1 MCFMYP
7 YNALY
12 PDRAS
17 LHMTDTKDE
26 SFDLLESVS
35 SDSLLHFIKALI
47 SNPESRAECSDPFD
61 VIEPTLSAYTSTD
74 IQQALYV
81 PVKSDG
87 QFSVKSELVDVVSA
101 DTVLMTIL
109 LKHSGILRADV
120 SLRSQINVFSTPM
133 DGSYNS
139 KSSHSPILVRD
150 LLTHVV
156 APYID
161 RLSSKDGESSA
172 SGSLTLAKKKLNE
185 LNATLSH
192 IDLEI
197 EVPDLLGH
205 VPPAIMELL
214 REPEIAD
221 EMIVQ
226 DTTTLNELTQ
236 IANTW
241 IRQVQSI
248 TKKGI
253 SPSDSW
259 SMADETRFWV
269 SMESA
274 LMSLHQQLQQQE
286 VENLI
291 RILTASKR
299 YQTTFVFQ
307 NNLQVTEKLQEVRQ
321 YNSFLKDLNLNELV
335 TSKDSRDAIAEFD
348 SSLSLI
354 FSQLKRWKTL
364 SSVPLP
370 RIIQLTELALSDI
383 SVLLASMLSSLSIMA
398 MPQDAFETTVNLKLR
413 RVFQNIDGFIK
424 SMTNLLRE
432 FMRKG
437 LVKFMVIK
445 IEQTRINLIEKRVD
459 DLVNLKSQHH
469 TLMQGLLHCATDKI
483 LTNQLLDAYN
493 KHIIAAEYF
502 DLSKDGLLIWTAQE
516 DSYLG
521 IHNKILQNLASSLNN
536 RIDHCESYS
545 DYVSFFENIVK
556 AGTDANILLPL
567 IEDNHKIK
575 FLTEA
580 SKSLQALLISS
591 KHNFRL
597 EPLRLQSKSPLDVI
611 DTMLLMVSM
620 EHNVDKFLQTLDRS
634 LGKAWKLFAVGSQ
647 IQDLATSLREK
658 LNVTKVFET
667 WCQSVRTA
675 LSELNRV
682 DKLLCLDEGLNLK
695 KRVPTL
701 SIPLQ
706 LIDVPRCVSI
716 CKSVGLNIPS
726 DLVLEVSRINNVGSI
741 IFTLNEHIEALTQM
755 MNTVCEFHGLE
766 SVLESFKQDA
776 FHKLLEISSLSWSDL
791 TLDANLLSEDT
802 DFSKIAMTSMRLVH
816 QFQETT
822 HMLFDLQTWVDN
834 FCRLMDEQYLPTLK
848 ACELESLQLQMC
860 VEQIDLAAV
869 PLMQK
874 VSDASPFEESLRG
887 LLTESIV
894 AKFEACLQQFSK
906 GINEDA
912 SLLSKWKTYH
922 VLRYEGGNFFL
933 EPPLASSKFLW
944 ILELNNLQSIIGN
957 ITFRDS
963 NGSPQKVIALF
974 PESTRDYLWRTLSDI
989 DDLFES
995 VDRRMEDWHELGEVL
1010 KSHAKQDPFQDL
1022 GIRNSLEKVRLIL
1035 RCGSQLE
1042 NPKGLITL
1050 GGILDILYSMVRNQ
1064 LLGQYETFKSLL
1076 LDNFMQSVAKH
1087 SRTYLLSM
1095 SDIER
1100 LLAFDPNW
1108 QQPFAAMVKYVIHLF
1123 SAEQLVADG
1132 SQTKSLVAECQK
1144 ILLQNSKQL
1153 SMLWIFPDH
1162 FENKISN
1169 LQQLMQLRMQ
1179 FLEDNLDRFQAA
1191 LATEVK
1197 SCNDKFETIT
1207 SDWFNKRPITASMEP
1222 GLALSLLT
1230 KLTIKLKDL
1239 EDYQKQ
1245 ISIVAQ
1251 KLQVTTPPAS
1261 LMQSFQDEINDLT
1274 VVWKALQELWES
1286 VDDIKAIRWAEANV
1300 RKVRQQ
1306 LESLTSSTKGLPAMV
1321 RHYAAFSVLK
1331 NTIASYI
1338 SELKML
1344 SDLKNDALKPRHWK
1358 KIMAVVGSP
1367 STHLLENL
1375 KLSQMFE
1382 LEFRLHE
1389 SFIKTIIKQAND
1401 ERIIEESLNKVEEE
1415 LSSVTF
1421 ETFDFHGKCRL
1432 IRNWD
1437 KLFDVCQA
1445 NISTLSSMRNLVSYG
1460 EFEERRSALEGQL
1473 YELESIFDSWIEVQK
1488 HWAYL
1493 DGVLSNNS
1501 DIRSSL
1507 PTESTRFN
1515 NLSFEF
1521 MGLLQRISKMTMVF
1535 EILSIKGLKHSLL
1548 KIKES
1553 LERTKKGL
1561 TNYLELQRELF
1572 PRFYFL
1578 GNEDLLEL
1586 IGGAGDFTRINK
1598 HIKQMFFG
1606 VDFLNKDD
1614 DTQCIVEVVS
1624 PEGERLK
1631 LANPVSLL
1639 KVHEL
1644 HELLSQLETQIR
1656 LSVALLILKA
1666 VHELEAVFRG
1676 TFDVKNLADIT
1687 SQFPAQVL
1695 VVAFNVMFTRM
1706 AEKANMEYAPLS
1718 TLYEKL
1724 LKDVASFSN
1733 SSLASHE
1740 AKKIESLIIELTHHR
1755 EIARELDSKPHSQ
1768 RISILNQVQCFRLNP
1783 NAVSPL
1789 QCLKIS
1795 QGRFELPYGFEYQ
1808 GVIERLA
1815 VTPLVDRC
1823 YLALTLALAQGL
1835 GGSPFGPA
1843 GTGKTE
1849 SVKALGFSLGR
1860 MVKVFNC
1867 DDSFDFKS
1875 MERILLGLCKVG
1887 CWGCFDEFN
1896 RLDAANLSAL
1906 ASQIE
1911 GIQQGLNNRSKQVA
1925 ISGASFSIHPN
1936 TGLFVTMNPGY
1947 AGRNELPENMK
1958 RLFRSFSME
1967 KPDLELIIDV
1977 ILMSHKLVHTK
1988 ALSEKIVHFFK
1999 GLSVSVSDQRHYDF
2013 GLRAI
2018 KSILRMCGSKRCE
2031 NESSD
2036 THSVHNDSELFK
2048 ELEILKASLE
2058 ESVLPKLIPQDVT
2071 VFYNLMSKVF
2081 EGVKVKHFEF
2091 ETLNRSIV
2099 KSANEIGLTFS
2110 DEMLRK
2116 CSQIAQIQKTH
2127 HGIILVGE
2135 SGSGKSTIL
2144 RQVIHALSL
2153 SEGVTHK
2160 TLVLDC
2166 KVLTKEQIFGSLDAI
2181 TREWTDGILTSHL
2194 RAINQNLRG
2203 EKSQRLWVVFDGDID
2218 PKWAENLNSVL
2229 DDNKILTLP
2238 NGERLELPDNVRII
2252 FEVDNLTHATLATIT
2267 RCGMIWFDRSLIKP
2281 ELVWKKFLF
2290 MLREN
2295 SLEMQSSQDFE
2306 GFEMEKIQIQQHVA
2320 EIACTL
2326 SEELFNQVF
2335 QISLNF
2341 DHIMKHSSQRALNS
2355 FFTFLETQISKI
2367 VTFKLKNPA
2376 HTWDSLNKFVMSAI
2390 FLSLVWG
2397 YSGDSPVEQR
2407 NAFASQLASMDL
2419 FELLAVPEN
2428 ITEYFIS
2435 PVDFE
2440 WSPWLQHIEPVEFEP
2455 HHVMDSNT
2463 IVPTVDTLVHEDI
2476 INSLMNKRT
2485 PLLLCG
2491 PPGSGK
2497 TMTFLQALRNLPS
2510 LDLISLNFSKDTTPE
2525 SLINLLEQHC
2535 RYKRSNEGLTLSP
2548 NVSGKWT
2555 VVFCDEINLP
2565 SMDEYGSQRV
2575 IALIRLMVER
2585 QGFWSSRHKTWVTLE
2600 NIQFVGACNDP
2611 NDPGRHQLAERF
2623 LRHVCVVM
2631 VDYPGK
2637 NSMAQIYENF
2647 NHASLKCAP
2656 DLRGFGKPLTSAM
2669 LDVYFGSKEKL
2680 TRAIRSHYVYS
2691 PRELTRWCR
2700 GILETILQS
2709 TYDDLPGLLRLWF
2722 HEGLRLFFDRLC
2734 GKEEKEWTKQLLLE
2748 AAAKHFPH
2756 TDLKSAFQ
2764 EPILYSNWLTSA
2776 YEPVSMDD
2784 LASFVRERCRVF
2796 SEEELE
2802 TALVP
2807 FEDMLDH
2814 ILRID
2819 RVLRQHQGH
2828 MILVGPS
2835 SSGKSTLTKFVAWM
2849 NGIKVVQMR
2858 VHRGYSIQDFQ
2869 KKLRQVL
2876 FDCLKGEKLC
2886 FLMDESSLLETA
2898 FIERMNTLLANS
2910 EVPGL
2915 FEGDDYTLLM
2925 KECAI
2930 ESTAQGLLLDSEDEL
2945 YAWFTEQVSTNL
2957 HVVFTLSD
2965 VGHGDKMQVNSSP
2978 ALFNRCVLNWMGDW
2992 TQRSLEEIASVKLQ
3006 DIALDSSTYEPP
3018 SDDKLADQTLRGAMI
3033 SVCVSI
3039 HLSNDAY
3046 PNQFMRFLQLTI
3058 DLYNQ
3063 KDSELNVN
3071 QRHILVGLDK
3081 LRETVLEVTEMKQVL
3096 SKKQERL
3103 HAKEIDAKNM
3113 LDKMIVNQNEA
3124 ERKREFSVATQE
3136 ELEKNEIQISKRREV
3151 VMQELELAEP
3161 AVLEAQRGVQNIKK
3175 QHLTEMRSMSN
3186 PPAAV
3191 KMAMESVCILLGYDV
3206 KTWRDVQLVVRK
3218 DDFITSIVSYDS
3230 ETQLTPESSEYMER
3244 TYLSRSDFNFE
3255 TVNRASKACGPLLQW
3270 VIAQLRYYSILEKV
3284 MPLKEEV
3291 AYLQGAAK
3299 KSKAQLIAISDMI
3312 RELEEKIVEY
3322 KTSYSDIIREAER
3335 LKVEMETI
3343 ERKVSRSEELIQ
3355 NLTSE
3360 RRRWELNVKICDEER
3375 LRIAGN
3381 SILSAAFAT
3390 YTGRY
3395 EQSKRDAL
3403 LMEWKQSLTELHI
3416 PFDKYYSPIT
3426 SLATSRQTSDWT
3438 HRGLPKDELYEQNF
3452 AIKEWAEFVLV
3463 TNPVDDVLKALT
3475 FSTSAKSVERTSFL
3489 DASFMRDTENA
3500 MRFGGTILISH
3511 AELYDPV
3518 MDPVIRKEI
3527 SHIGG
3532 RRLVQLENK
3541 EVDILPEFKLILVS
3555 DDPSASIPS
3564 SFLSRVNVL
3573 NFMTTTSNVQRQTLN
3588 LCLKRVQPD
3597 LYQKHE
3603 EITLLQGDYLAR
3615 GHALRQKLLDTLN
3628 NVAGTILDNDEATET
3643 LLSIQ
3648 SQSLELDKKFGE
3660 LNGTM
3665 MEVEKVRVT
3674 YLDIAEH
3681 LGKVYQIL
3689 SVLSSRSKIYNFL
3702 FNTLV
3707 AILQAILDR
3716 QSERESVLTLRL
3728 QLYSDVYAT
3737 VAPALRNMDRVS
3749 LALALVVGYFE
3760 VSEGYTV
3767 SQGLLSVIGMVGTN
3781 PPSAKLAELLKD
3793 YFSLEIGDGSE
3804 TSQWND
3810 VLEKADS
3817 PAVASIKPLVLKLI
3831 GSEMTWFDAIETA
3844 TNSVFGTPLSQ
3855 TKTFGLSDLR
3865 KFQKSIFLIAES
3877 DHIDLT
3883 PQIERQAI
3891 EKNCNLKVIAMGTAD
3906 GLKTAYKEVE
3916 KALISGSWVVL
3927 QNVQLSGAWLNE
3939 LDQLLDKRKAHDNF
3953 GLFMTCLLSATN
3965 IPSALLSKSN
3975 VLTHEETPTFKAIL
3989 LESFSY
3995 LWKQQICL
4003 LPAAKTICFLISWYH
4018 SVIQENLKFVPN
4030 AFAKKYDISEVDLNS
4045 TALYLRKVFNSLDG
4059 KSVIR
4064 TDELPWDEILSI
4076 LGQVLYGG
4084 KVSIEKDA
4092 AFCKELAMQLFNPRC
4107 CDDDYNLPHTQLKI
4121 PFDDEFELYA
4131 KWIEDLPDNIP
4142 HEWIGLDSGAMSD
4155 TLANEAALIC
4165 KNVITIT
4172 K

>member
-1 MCFMYP
+1 
-7 YNALY
+7 
-12 PDRAS
+12 
-17 LHMTDTKDE
+17 MTDAKDE

-35 SDSLLHFIKALI
+35 SDSLLHFIKVLI
-47 SNPESRAECSDPFD
+47 STPDSCAECADPLD
-61 VIEPTLSAYTSTD
+61 IIEPTLSAYTSTD

-81 PVKSDG
+81 LVKSDG
-87 QFSVKSELVDVVSA
+87 LFTVKGELVDVISA

-109 LKHSGILRADV
+109 LKHSGILRTDV
-120 SLRSQINVFSTPM
+120 SLRSQINVISTPM
-133 DGSYNS
+133 DESYNS
-139 KSSHSPILVRD
+139 RSSHSPILVRD

-161 RLSSKDGESSA
+161 RLSSKDSESSA

-185 LNATLSH
+185 LNASLSH

-197 EVPDLLGH
+197 EVPNLLGH
-205 VPPAIMELL
+205 VSPAIMELL
-214 REPEIAD
+214 REPQNED
-221 EMIVQ
+221 EVK

-248 TKKGI
+248 TKKAK
-253 SPSDSW
+253 SPSDTW
-259 SMADETRFWV
+259 SMVDETRFWV

-286 VENLI
+286 VENLL

-335 TSKDSRDAIAEFD
+335 TSKDSKDPIAEFD
-348 SSLSLI
+348 SNLSNI
-354 FSQLKRWKTL
+354 FSQLKKWKTL
-364 SSVPLP
+364 SSVSLP
-370 RIIQLTELALSDI
+370 SIIELTELALSDI

-398 MPQDAFETTVNLKLR
+398 MPQQVFETTVNSNLR

-424 SMTNLLRE
+424 SMTNILRE

-445 IEQTRINLIEKRVD
+445 IEQSCINLIEQRVD
-459 DLVNLKSQHH
+459 DLVNLKFQHH
-469 TLMQGLLHCATDKI
+469 TLVQGLLHCAADET
-483 LTNQLLDAYN
+483 LTNQLHDAYN

-502 DLSKDGLLIWTAQE
+502 DLSKDGLLIWAAQE

-521 IHNKILQNLASSLNN
+521 IHNRILQNLASSLNN
-536 RIDHCESYS
+536 RIDHCASYS
-545 DYVSFFENIVK
+545 DYVSFFDNIFK
-556 AGTDANILLPL
+556 AGTDANILIPL

-580 SKSLQALLISS
+580 SKSLQGLLMSS
-591 KHNFRL
+591 KHNMRL
-597 EPLRLQSKSPLDVI
+597 EPLRLQSRIPLDSV
-611 DTMLLMVSM
+611 DTILLMASLKY
-620 EHNVDKFLQTLDRS
+620 NVDNLIQTLSRS
-634 LGKAWKLFAVGSQ
+634 LGETWTLFAVGSQ
-647 IQDLATSLREK
+647 IQDLATSLSEK
-658 LNVTKVFET
+658 FDVIKVFEI
-667 WCQSVRTA
+667 WCQSVRSA
-675 LSELNRV
+675 LTELNRGDNV
-682 DKLLCLDEGLNLK
+682 LCLDEDLHFN
-695 KRVPTL
+695 KRVPIL
-701 SIPLQ
+701 SIPHQ
-706 LIDVPRCVSI
+706 LIDFPRSI
-716 CKSVGLNIPS
+716 SIFKNVGLNIPS
-726 DLVLEVSRINNVGSI
+726 DLVLEASRINNVASI
-741 IFTLNEHIEALTQM
+741 VSTLNEHIEALTHT
-755 MNTVCEFHGLE
+755 MNSVCEFHGLE
-766 SVLESFKQDA
+766 YILESFKQDA

-791 TLDANLLSEDT
+791 RLDVNLLTEDT
-802 DFSKIAMTSMRLVH
+802 DFSKIDVTSMRLVH
-816 QFQETT
+816 QFQEST
-822 HMLFDLQTWVDN
+822 HILLDLQTCVDN
-834 FCRLMDEQYLPTLK
+834 FRRLMDEQYLPALK
-848 ACELESLQLQMC
+848 ACDFESLEIQKC
-860 VEQIDLAAV
+860 VDQIDNAAV

-874 VSDASPFEESLRG
+874 VSDASPFEESLRC
-887 LLTESIV
+887 LLTEAIV
-894 AKFEACLQQFSK
+894 AKLESCLQQFSD
-906 GINEDA
+906 GLNGDA
-912 SLLSKWKTYH
+912 SSLSKWKTYH
-922 VLRYEGGNFFL
+922 VLRYEGGNFIL
-933 EPPLASSKFLW
+933 EPPLASSKYLW
-944 ILELNNLQSIIGN
+944 ILEVNNLQTIIGN

-963 NGSPQKVIALF
+963 NGSPQKVIARF
-974 PESTRDYLWRTLSDI
+974 PGSTKDYLWRTLSDI
-989 DDLFES
+989 DDLFDL
-995 VDRRMEDWHELGEVL
+995 VDQRMEDWHELGEAL
-1010 KSHAKQDPFQDL
+1010 KTLSKLDPFQTL
-1022 GIRNSLEKVRLIL
+1022 GIRESLDKVSLII

-1042 NPKGLITL
+1042 NPKGSITL
-1050 GGILDILYSMVRNQ
+1050 GGILDILYSMVRNH

-1076 LDNFMQSVAKH
+1076 LDNFMQNVAEN
-1087 SRTYLLSM
+1087 SRDFLSSM
-1095 SDIER
+1095 HDIER

-1108 QQPFAAMVKYVIHLF
+1108 QQPFAAIVKYVVNLF
-1123 SAEQLVADG
+1123 SAEKLVAEG
-1132 SQTKSLVAECQK
+1132 SQTKSLVAESQK
-1144 ILLQNSKQL
+1144 VLLQNNKQL
-1153 SMLWIFPDH
+1153 SVIWIYPDH
-1162 FENKISN
+1162 FENKLSN
-1169 LQQLMQLRMQ
+1169 LQQLIHLRKQ
-1179 FLEDNLDRFQAA
+1179 FVEDNLDRFQAS

-1222 GLALSLLT
+1222 GLALSVLT
-1230 KLTIKLKDL
+1230 KLTKKLKDL
-1239 EDYQKQ
+1239 EDYQQQ
-1245 ISIVAQ
+1245 ICIVAQ
-1251 KLQVTTPPAS
+1251 KLQVTTPNAS
-1261 LMQSFQDEINDLT
+1261 LMQSFQDEINDLI
-1274 VVWKALQELWES
+1274 VVWRALQELWDS
-1286 VDDIKAIRWAEANV
+1286 VDDIKAIRWAEANP

-1321 RHYAAFSVLK
+1321 RHYSAFSVVK

-1344 SDLKNDALKPRHWK
+1344 SDLKSDALKSRHWR
-1358 KIMAVVGSP
+1358 KILAIVGSP
-1367 STHLLENL
+1367 STLLVENL

-1382 LEFRLHE
+1382 LELRSHE
-1389 SFIKTIIKQAND
+1389 SFIKTIVRQAND

-1415 LSSVTF
+1415 LSTVVF

-1432 IRNWD
+1432 VRNWD

-1445 NISTLSSMRNLVSYG
+1445 NLSTLSSMKNLVSYG

-1493 DGVLSNNS
+1493 DGVFSNNP

-1521 MGLLQRISKMTMVF
+1521 MGLLKRISKMTMVF
-1535 EILSIKGLKHSLL
+1535 EVLSIKDLKNTLL

-1561 TNYLELQRELF
+1561 TNYLEKQRELF

-1586 IGGAGDFTRINK
+1586 IGGAGDFLRINK

-1606 VDFLNKDD
+1606 VDSLIKDN

-1624 PEGERLK
+1624 PEGEKLK
-1631 LANPVSLL
+1631 LANPLSIF

-1644 HELLSQLETQIR
+1644 HELLGQLETQIR
-1656 LSVALLILKA
+1656 LSVALLIIKA
-1666 VHELEAVFRG
+1666 VDELEAVFQG
-1676 TFDVKNLADIT
+1676 TYDVKNLADIT
-1687 SQFPAQVL
+1687 RQFPAQVL

-1706 AEKANMEYAPLS
+1706 AEKAITENSPLS
-1718 TLYEKL
+1718 TLYEEL
-1724 LKDVASFSN
+1724 LRDVASFSN

-1755 EIARELDSKPHSQ
+1755 EIARELDSAPHSQ
-1768 RISILNQVQCFRLNP
+1768 RASILNQVQFFKLNSDAAP
-1783 NAVSPL
+1783 PL
-1789 QCLKIS
+1789 ESLKVS

-1867 DDSFDFKS
+1867 DDSFDYKS
-1875 MERILLGLCKVG
+1875 MERILLGLSKVG

-1896 RLDAANLSAL
+1896 RLDSANLSAL

-1911 GIQQGLNNRSKQVA
+1911 GIQLGLNNRSKQVA

-1977 ILMSHKLVHTK
+1977 ILTSHKLVHTK
-1988 ALSEKIVHFFK
+1988 VLSKKIVQFFK
-1999 GLSVSVSDQRHYDF
+1999 GLSEAVSDQRHYDF

-2018 KSILRMCGSKRCE
+2018 KSILRMCGSKRFTKD
-2031 NESSD
+2031 SSD
-2036 THSVHNDSELFK
+2036 THSVHDDPGLLN

-2058 ESVLPKLIPQDVT
+2058 ESVLPKLVPQDVT
-2071 VFYNLMSKVF
+2071 VFYNLMSKIF
-2081 EGVKVKHFEF
+2081 EGVKVRGFES
-2091 ETLNRSIV
+2091 ENLHRSIV
-2099 KSANEIGLTFS
+2099 TSATEVGLDFS
-2110 DEMLRK
+2110 DEVLRK
-2116 CSQIAQIQKTH
+2116 CSQIVQILKTH

-2135 SGSGKSTIL
+2135 SGSGKSTML

-2166 KVLTKEQIFGSLDAI
+2166 KVLSKEQIFGSLDAI

-2218 PKWAENLNSVL
+2218 PQWAENLNSVL

-2267 RCGMIWFDRSLIKP
+2267 RCGMIWFDRSLIKAD
-2281 ELVWKKFLF
+2281 LIWKKFLF
-2290 MLREN
+2290 KLRQN
-2295 SLEMQSSQDFE
+2295 SIDGQTSQDLE
-2306 GFEMEKIQIQQHVA
+2306 GFEMEKIQLQQNVA

-2326 SEELFNQVF
+2326 GEEVFDQVY

-2341 DHIMKHSSQRALNS
+2341 DHIMQHSSQRALNS
-2355 FFTFLETQISKI
+2355 FFTFFETQISKL
-2367 VTFKLKNPA
+2367 VTFKIENPA

-2390 FLSLVWG
+2390 FHSLVWG

-2440 WSPWLQHIEPVEFEP
+2440 WSPWLQHIDSVELEPQ
-2455 HHVMDSNT
+2455 HVMDTNT
-2463 IVPTVDTLVHEDI
+2463 IVPTVDILVHEDI
-2476 INSLMNKRT
+2476 INSLMNKHT

-2525 SLINLLEQHC
+2525 SLISLLEQHC

-2585 QGFWSSRHKTWVTLE
+2585 QGFWSSRHKAWVTLE

-2637 NSMAQIYENF
+2637 NSMAQIYESF
-2647 NHASLKCAP
+2647 NHATLKCAP

-2700 GILETILQS
+2700 GILETVIQS

-2748 AAAKHFPH
+2748 AASKHFPH
-2756 TDLKSAFQ
+2756 TDLISAFQ
-2764 EPILYSNWLTSA
+2764 EPILYSNWLSSA
-2776 YEPVSMDD
+2776 YEPVSKDD
-2784 LASFVRERCRVF
+2784 LASFVSERCRVF

-2802 TALVP
+2802 TALIP

-2876 FDCLKGEKLC
+2876 FACLKGEKLC
-2886 FLMDESSLLETA
+2886 FLIDESSLLETA

-2915 FEGDDYTLLM
+2915 FEGDDYTSLM

-2945 YAWFTEQVSTNL
+2945 YTWFTEQVSTNL

-2992 TQRSLEEIASVKLQ
+2992 TQRSLEEIANVKLQ
-3006 DIALDSSTYEPP
+3006 DIALDSSTYKPP
-3018 SDDKLADQTLRGAMI
+3018 SDDETVDQTLRGAMI

-3046 PNQFMRFLQLTI
+3046 PNQFMRFLQLAI

-3096 SKKQERL
+3096 SKKQESL

-3136 ELEKNEIQISKRREV
+3136 ELGKNESQINKRREV

-3230 ETQLTPESSEYMER
+3230 ETQLTPEASEYMER

-3299 KSKAQLIAISDMI
+3299 KSKAQLIAIADMI

-3343 ERKVSRSEELIQ
+3343 QRKVSRSEELIQ

-3360 RRRWELNVKICDEER
+3360 RRRWELNIKVCDEER

-3390 YTGRY
+3390 YSGRY
-3395 EQSKRDAL
+3395 EHSKRDAL
-3403 LMEWKQSLTELHI
+3403 LMDWKQSLTKLHI
-3416 PFDKYYSPIT
+3416 PFDKYHSPIT
-3426 SLATSRQTSDWT
+3426 NLATSEQVADWM

-3452 AIKEWAEFVLV
+3452 AIKEWADFVLV
-3463 TNPVDDVLKALT
+3463 TNPVEDVLKALT

-3518 MDPVIRKEI
+3518 MDPIIRKEI

-3532 RRLVQLENK
+3532 RRLIQLENR

-3555 DDPSASIPS
+3555 NDPSASIPS

-3573 NFMTTTSNVQRQTLN
+3573 SFMTTTSNVQRQTLN

-3603 EITLLQGDYLAR
+3603 ESTLLQGDYLAR

-3628 NVAGTILDNDEATET
+3628 NVAGTILDNDEATEA

-3665 MEVEKVRVT
+3665 MEVEKVRGA
-3674 YLDIAEH
+3674 YLEIAEH
-3681 LGKVYQIL
+3681 LGKVHQIL
-3689 SVLSSRSKIYNFL
+3689 SVLSSKSKIYNFL

-3707 AILQAILDR
+3707 AILQTILDC
-3716 QSERESVLTLRL
+3716 QDKTENLVALRL
-3728 QLYSDVYAT
+3728 QFYCDVYAI

-3749 LALALVVGYFE
+3749 LALALVAGYFE
-3760 VSEGYTV
+3760 VSEGSIA
-3767 SQGLLSVIGMVGTN
+3767 SQGILAIIGMVGTN
-3781 PPSAKLAELLKD
+3781 PTSAKLAESMKE
-3793 YFSLEIGDGSE
+3793 YFSLDIGDDSK
-3804 TSQWND
+3804 TDQWD
-3810 VLEKADS
+3810 DILKEADS
-3817 PAVASIKPLVLKLI
+3817 PAVASIRPLVLKLI
-3831 GSEMTWFDAIETA
+3831 GSELTWFDAMESA
-3844 TNSVFGTPLSQ
+3844 TNPVFGTPLSQ
-3855 TKTFGLSDLR
+3855 TKTLGLSDW
-3865 KFQKSIFLIAES
+3865 KEFQKSIFLIAES

-3883 PQIERQAI
+3883 PQIERRAI
-3891 EKNCNLKVIAMGTAD
+3891 EHNYNLKVIAMGTAD
-3906 GLKTAYKEVE
+3906 GLNTAYKEVE

-3927 QNVQLSGAWLNE
+3927 QNVQLSGTWLNE

-3953 GLFMTCLLSATN
+3953 ALFMTCLLSATN
-3965 IPSALLSKSN
+3965 IPSALLSKAN

-4003 LPAAKTICFLISWYH
+4003 LPAAKTISFLVCWYH
-4018 SVIQENLKFVPN
+4018 AVIQENLKFVPN
-4030 AFAKKYDISEVDLNS
+4030 AFAKKYDISDVDLNS
-4045 TALYLRKVFNSLDG
+4045 AALYLRKIFGSLDG

-4064 TDELPWDEILSI
+4064 TEELPWDEILSI
-4076 LGQVLYGG
+4076 LGRVLYGG

-4092 AFCKELAMQLFNPRC
+4092 AFCKEFAMELFNPRC

-4121 PFDDEFELYA
+4121 PFGDEYEVYA

-4142 HEWIGLDSGAMSD
+4142 HEWIGLDSGAMAE

>member
-1 MCFMYP
+1 
-7 YNALY
+7 
-12 PDRAS
+12 
-17 LHMTDTKDE
+17 MTDTKDE

-35 SDSLLHFIKALI
+35 SDSLLYFIKALI
-47 SNPESRAECSDPFD
+47 STPDSRAECADPSDI
-61 VIEPTLSAYTSTD
+61 IEPTLSAYTSTD

-81 PVKSDG
+81 LVKSDG

-101 DTVLMTIL
+101 DTVSMTIL

-120 SLRSQINVFSTPM
+120 SLRSQINVISTPM
-133 DGSYNS
+133 NESYNS
-139 KSSHSPILVRD
+139 RSSHSPVLVRD

-161 RLSSKDGESSA
+161 RLSSKDSESSA

-192 IDLEI
+192 IDSEI
-197 EVPDLLGH
+197 EVPNLLGH

-214 REPEIAD
+214 REPQNKD

-248 TKKGI
+248 TKKAK

-291 RILTASKR
+291 RILNASKR

-321 YNSFLKDLNLNELV
+321 YNSFLKDLNLTELV
-335 TSKDSRDAIAEFD
+335 TSKDSRDPIAEFD
-348 SSLSLI
+348 SNLSII
-354 FSQLKRWKTL
+354 FSQLKRWKTS
-364 SSVPLP
+364 SSVPP
-370 RIIQLTELALSDI
+370 PSIIQLTELALSDI
-383 SVLLASMLSSLSIMA
+383 SVSLASMLSSLSIMA
-398 MPQDAFETTVNLKLR
+398 MPQEAFETTVNLKIR

-424 SMTNLLRE
+424 SMTNILRE

-437 LVKFMVIK
+437 SVKFMVIK
-445 IEQTRINLIEKRVD
+445 IEQTCINLIEQRVD

-469 TLMQGLLHCATDKI
+469 TLVQGLLHCAADET
-483 LTNQLLDAYN
+483 LTSQLLDAYN
-493 KHIIAAEYF
+493 KHIIAADYF
-502 DLSKDGLLIWTAQE
+502 DLSKDGLLIWAAQE

-521 IHNKILQNLASSLNN
+521 IHNKISQNLASSLNN
-536 RIDHCESYS
+536 RIDHCTSYS

-580 SKSLQALLISS
+580 SKSLQGLLMSS
-591 KHNFRL
+591 KHNIRL
-597 EPLRLQSKSPLDVI
+597 EPLRLQSKTPLDSI
-611 DTMLLMVSM
+611 DTILLMVSLK
-620 EHNVDKFLQTLDRS
+620 HNVDNLIQTLSRS
-634 LGKAWKLFAVGSQ
+634 LGETWTLFAIGSQ

-658 LNVTKVFET
+658 LDVTKVFET
-667 WCQSVRTA
+667 WCQSVRAA
-675 LSELNRV
+675 LTELNKV
-682 DKLLCLDEGLNLK
+682 DNLLCLDEDLHLK
-695 KRVPTL
+695 KRVPLL

-706 LIDVPRCVSI
+706 LFEVPRSI
-716 CKSVGLNIPS
+716 SIFKNVGFNIPS
-726 DLVLEVSRINNVGSI
+726 DLVLEASRINNVGSI
-741 IFTLNEHIEALTQM
+741 IFTLNEHIEALTQT
-755 MNTVCEFHGLE
+755 MNSVCEFHGLE
-766 SVLESFKQDA
+766 YVLESLKQDA
-776 FHKLLEISSLSWSDL
+776 FHKLLGISSLSWADL
-791 TLDANLLSEDT
+791 RSDANLLTEDT
-802 DFSKIAMTSMRLVH
+802 DFSKIDMTSMRLVH
-816 QFQETT
+816 QFQEST
-822 HMLFDLQTWVDN
+822 HLLFDLQTCVDN
-834 FCRLMDEQYLPTLK
+834 FRRLMDEQYLPALK
-848 ACELESLQLQMC
+848 ACEFESLQIQKC
-860 VEQIDLAAV
+860 VDQIDIAAV

-874 VSDASPFEESLRG
+874 VSDASPFEESLRDI
-887 LLTESIV
+887 LTESIV
-894 AKFEACLQQFSK
+894 AKLEACLQQFSK
-906 GINEDA
+906 GLNGDDL
-912 SLLSKWKTYH
+912 LLSKWKTYH

-933 EPPLASSKFLW
+933 EPPLVSSKLSW
-944 ILELNNLQSIIGN
+944 ISEVNNLQTIIGN
-957 ITFRDS
+957 VTFRDS
-963 NGSPQKVIALF
+963 NGSPQKVIASF
-974 PESTRDYLWRTLSDI
+974 SGSTRDYLWRTLSDI
-989 DDLFES
+989 DDLFDL
-995 VDRRMEDWHELGEVL
+995 VDQRMEDWHVLGEAL
-1010 KSHAKQDPFQDL
+1010 KSLSKQDPFQNL
-1022 GIRNSLEKVRLIL
+1022 GIRKSLEKVSLML

-1050 GGILDILYSMVRNQ
+1050 GGILDISYSMVRNQ
-1064 LLGQYETFKSLL
+1064 LLGQYETFKSSL
-1076 LDNFMQSVAKH
+1076 LDNFMQNVAKH
-1087 SRTYLLSM
+1087 SRTYLTSM
-1095 SDIER
+1095 NDIER
-1100 LLAFDPNW
+1100 LLSFDPNW
-1108 QQPFAAMVKYVIHLF
+1108 QQPFAAIVKYAIHLF
-1123 SAEQLVADG
+1123 SAEQLVAEG
-1132 SQTKSLVAECQK
+1132 SQTKGLVAECQK
-1144 ILLQNSKQL
+1144 ILLQNNKQL
-1153 SMLWIFPDH
+1153 SMIWIYPDH
-1162 FENKISN
+1162 FENKLSN
-1169 LQQLMQLRMQ
+1169 LQQLIQLRMQ
-1179 FLEDNLDRFQAA
+1179 FVEENLDRFQAS

-1222 GLALSLLT
+1222 GHALSVLT
-1230 KLTIKLKDL
+1230 KLTKKLKDL

-1245 ISIVAQ
+1245 ICIVAE
-1251 KLQVTTPPAS
+1251 KLQVTTPNAS
-1261 LMQSFQDEINDLT
+1261 SMQSFQDEINDLV
-1274 VVWKALQELWES
+1274 VVWKALQELWDS
-1286 VDDIKAIRWAEANV
+1286 VDDIKAIRWAEANP

-1321 RHYAAFSVLK
+1321 RHYSAFSVVK

-1344 SDLKNDALKPRHWK
+1344 SDLKSDALKPRHWK
-1358 KIMAVVGSP
+1358 KILAVVGSP
-1367 STHLLENL
+1367 RTLSLENL

-1389 SFIKTIIKQAND
+1389 SFIKTIVRQAND

-1415 LSSVTF
+1415 LSTVAF

-1432 IRNWD
+1432 VRNWD

-1445 NISTLSSMRNLVSYG
+1445 SISTLSSMKNSVSYG

-1493 DGVLSNNS
+1493 DGVFSTNP

-1521 MGLLQRISKMTMVF
+1521 MGLLKRISKMTMVF
-1535 EILSIKGLKHSLL
+1535 EVFSIKDLKNTLS

-1561 TNYLELQRELF
+1561 TNYLEKQRELF

-1606 VDFLNKDD
+1606 VELLIKDN

-1624 PEGERLK
+1624 PEGEKLK
-1631 LANPVSLL
+1631 LANPISIF

-1644 HELLSQLETQIR
+1644 HELLGQLETQIR

-1666 VHELEAVFRG
+1666 VDELKAVFQG
-1676 TFDVKNLADIT
+1676 SYDVKILADIT
-1687 SQFPAQVL
+1687 RQYPAQVL

-1706 AEKANMEYAPLS
+1706 AEKATEYAPLC
-1718 TLYEKL
+1718 TLYEEL

-1733 SSLASHE
+1733 SSF
-1740 AKKIESLIIELTHHR
+1740 SLE
-1755 EIARELDSKPHSQ
+1755 
-1768 RISILNQVQCFRLNP
+1768 
-1783 NAVSPL
+1783 
-1789 QCLKIS
+1789 CLKIS

-1823 YLALTLALAQGL
+1823 YLALTSALAQGL

-1896 RLDAANLSAL
+1896 RLDSANLSAL

-1925 ISGASFSIHPN
+1925 VSGASFSIHPN

-1958 RLFRSFSME
+1958 RLFRSVSME

-1977 ILMSHKLVHTK
+1977 ILTSHKLIHTK
-1988 ALSEKIVHFFK
+1988 TLSKKIVHFFK
-1999 GLSVSVSDQRHYDF
+1999 GLSEAVSDQRHYDF

-2018 KSILRMCGSKRCE
+2018 KSILRMCGSKRFNSDSSE
-2031 NESSD
+2031 NQ
-2036 THSVHNDSELFK
+2036 SVHDDPELLK

-2058 ESVLPKLIPQDVT
+2058 ESILPKLVPQDVT
-2071 VFYNLMSKVF
+2071 VFYDLMSKIF
-2081 EGVKVKHFEF
+2081 EGV
-2091 ETLNRSIV
+2091 
-2099 KSANEIGLTFS
+2099 
-2110 DEMLRK
+2110 
-2116 CSQIAQIQKTH
+2116 
-2127 HGIILVGE
+2127 
-2135 SGSGKSTIL
+2135 
-2144 RQVIHALSL
+2144 
-2153 SEGVTHK
+2153 
-2160 TLVLDC
+2160 
-2166 KVLTKEQIFGSLDAI
+2166 
-2181 TREWTDGILTSHL
+2181 
-2194 RAINQNLRG
+2194 
-2203 EKSQRLWVVFDGDID
+2203 
-2218 PKWAENLNSVL
+2218 KWAENLNSVL

-2267 RCGMIWFDRSLIKP
+2267 RCGMIWFDRSLIKA
-2281 ELVWKKFLF
+2281 ELVWEKFLF
-2290 MLREN
+2290 KLRQN
-2295 SLEMQSSQDFE
+2295 SLETQSSQDLE
-2306 GFEMEKIQIQQHVA
+2306 GFEMEKIQLQQHIA

-2326 SEELFNQVF
+2326 GEELFDQVYE
-2335 QISLNF
+2335 ISLNF

-2355 FFTFLETQISKI
+2355 FFTFFETQISKL
-2367 VTFKLKNPA
+2367 VTFKIKNPA
-2376 HTWDSLNKFVMSAI
+2376 HTWESLNKFVMSAI
-2390 FLSLVWG
+2390 LHSLVWG

-2435 PVDFE
+2435 PIDFE
-2440 WSPWLQHIEPVEFEP
+2440 WSPWSQHIESVELEP
-2455 HHVMDSNT
+2455 QHVMDSNT
-2463 IVPTVDTLVHEDI
+2463 IVPTVDILVHEDI
-2476 INSLMNKRT
+2476 INSLMNKHT

-2497 TMTFLQALRNLPS
+2497 TMTFLQALRNSPS
-2510 LDLISLNFSKDTTPE
+2510 LDLVSLNFSKDTTPE
-2525 SLINLLEQHC
+2525 SLISSLEQHC

-2565 SMDEYGSQRV
+2565 SMDEYGCQRV

-2647 NHASLKCAP
+2647 NHAALKCAP

-2734 GKEEKEWTKQLLLE
+2734 GEEEKEWTKQLLLE

-2764 EPILYSNWLTSA
+2764 EPILYSNWLSSA
-2776 YEPVSMDD
+2776 YEPVSMDE

-2876 FDCLKGEKLC
+2876 FACLKGEKLC
-2886 FLMDESSLLETA
+2886 FLIDESSLLETA

-2915 FEGDDYTLLM
+2915 FEGDDYTSLM

-2992 TQRSLEEIASVKLQ
+2992 TRRSLEEIASVKLQ

-3018 SDDKLADQTLRGAMI
+3018 SDDETADQTLRGAMI

-3096 SKKQERL
+3096 SKKQESL

-3136 ELEKNEIQISKRREV
+3136 ELEKNEIQINKRREV

-3230 ETQLTPESSEYMER
+3230 ETQLTPESSEFMER

-3299 KSKAQLIAISDMI
+3299 KSKAQLIAIADMI

-3360 RRRWELNVKICDEER
+3360 RRRWESNVKICDEER
-3375 LRIAGN
+3375 SRIAGN

-3390 YTGRY
+3390 YSGRY

-3403 LMEWKQSLTELHI
+3403 LTNWKQSLMKLHI
-3416 PFDKYYSPIT
+3416 PFDKYHSPIT
-3426 SLATSRQTSDWT
+3426 NLATSEQAADWM

-3463 TNPVDDVLKALT
+3463 TNTVEDVLKALT

-3518 MDPVIRKEI
+3518 MDPIIRKEI
-3527 SHIGG
+3527 THIGG
-3532 RRLVQLENK
+3532 RRLVQLENR
-3541 EVDILPEFKLILVS
+3541 EVDISPEFKLILVS
-3555 DDPSASIPS
+3555 NDPSASIPS

-3573 NFMTTTSNVQRQTLN
+3573 NFMITTSNVQRQTLN

-3643 LLSIQ
+3643 LSSIQ
-3648 SQSLELDKKFGE
+3648 SQSRELDKKFGE

-3665 MEVEKVRVT
+3665 MEVEKVRVA

-3681 LGKVYQIL
+3681 LGKVHQIL
-3689 SVLSSRSKIYNFL
+3689 SVLSSKSKIYNFS

-3707 AILQAILDR
+3707 AILQTILDR
-3716 QSERESVLTLRL
+3716 QGKSENLVALRL
-3728 QLYSDVYAT
+3728 QFYCDVFAT
-3737 VAPALRNMDRVS
+3737 AAPALRNMDRIS

-3760 VSEGYTV
+3760 VSEGYST
-3767 SQGLLSVIGMVGTN
+3767 SQGMLAIIGMVGTN
-3781 PPSAKLAELLKD
+3781 PTSAQLAKLMKD
-3793 YFSLEIGDGSE
+3793 YFSLEIGDESKTG
-3804 TSQWND
+3804 QWND
-3810 VLEKADS
+3810 VLNEADS
-3817 PAVASIKPLVLKLI
+3817 PAIVSIKPLVLKLI
-3831 GSEMTWFDAIETA
+3831 GSEMTWFDAMETA

-3855 TKTFGLSDLR
+3855 TKIFGLSDWK

-3877 DHIDLT
+3877 DHIDST
-3883 PQIERQAI
+3883 PQIERQAVQH
-3891 EKNCNLKVIAMGTAD
+3891 NCNLKVIAMGTAD
-3906 GLKTAYKEVE
+3906 GLNTAYKEVE

-3939 LDQLLDKRKAHDNF
+3939 LDQLLDKRKAHDSF
-3953 GLFMTCLLSATN
+3953 ALFMTCSLSATN
-3965 IPSALLSKSN
+3965 IPSALLSKAN

-3995 LWKQQICL
+3995 LWKQQVCL

-4018 SVIQENLKFVPN
+4018 AVIQENLKFVPN

-4045 TALYLRKVFNSLDG
+4045 TALYLRKIFDSLDG

-4064 TDELPWDEILSI
+4064 TEELPWDEISSI

-4092 AFCKELAMQLFNPRC
+4092 AFCKELAMQLFNPKC

-4121 PFDDEFELYA
+4121 PFDDEFEVYA
-4131 KWIEDLPDNIP
+4131 KWIEDLPENIP
-4142 HEWIGLDSGAMSD
+4142 HEWIGLDSGAMAE

-4165 KNVITIT
+4165 KTVITIT